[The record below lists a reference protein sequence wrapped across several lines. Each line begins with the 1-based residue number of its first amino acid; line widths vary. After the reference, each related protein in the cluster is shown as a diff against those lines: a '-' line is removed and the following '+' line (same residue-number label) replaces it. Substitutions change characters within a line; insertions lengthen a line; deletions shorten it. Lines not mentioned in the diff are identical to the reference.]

1 MSLPAKREPGGG
13 SAARQLGGTRTGGPR
28 LPKKRAVEAE
38 QQQQLVRGHT
48 PANDDG
54 WSALSLLVALTGVH
68 ALFFAHIRFRLP
80 IDLAL
85 IAPIACWLADAVSRG
100 ERCEST

>member
-1 MSLPAKREPGGG
+1 MTV
-13 SAARQLGGTRTGGPR
+13 LGLMGISVLLLGVVGLWHMRHSS
-28 LPKKRAVEAE
+28 VC
-38 QQQQLVRGHT
+38 
-48 PANDDG
+48 

-68 ALFFAHIRFRLP
+68 ALFFAIRFRLP

-100 ERCEST
+100 EQL